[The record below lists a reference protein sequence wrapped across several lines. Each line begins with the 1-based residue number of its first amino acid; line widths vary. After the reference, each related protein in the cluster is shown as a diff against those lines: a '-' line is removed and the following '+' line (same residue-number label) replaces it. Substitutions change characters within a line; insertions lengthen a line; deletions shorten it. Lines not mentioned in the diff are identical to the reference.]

1 MTLEHMDPTNPRLV
15 AALVELQALIT
26 ARYPSAVFSV
36 ARGGDPDGVYL
47 TATVDVE
54 DIDEVVDALIDRMA
68 TMQIEEGL
76 PVYVPPARPPDRV
89 VAMLGGRQPARP
101 AAALAR

>member
-1 MTLEHMDPTNPRLV
+1 MTLEHLDPTEPCVV
-15 AALVELQALIT
+15 AALAELQALIT

-36 ARGGDPDGVYL
+36 ARGEDPDGVYL

-54 DIDEVVDALIDRMA
+54 DTDEVVDTFIDRMV

-76 PVYVPPARPPDRV
+76 PVYVLPIRPPDRV
-89 VAMLGGRQPARP
+89 VTMLHGRQPARP